1 MGVFVDKSPN
11 PYAAPLERSSF
22 RPAARPVAGILCF
35 SLWLLLAGGVW
46 FGRTQ
51 MLPVLQ
57 DLEVNLPAVT
67 QLVLSA
73 PYPVVIVLVGLAFAA
88 AISAV
93 HNSTYYR
100 WLWSISV
107 VTTIALGLL
116 SVYGFF
122 RPLVTLITPL
132 TPPT

>member
-1 MGVFVDKSPN
+1 MGVFVDTPPN
-11 PYAAPLERSSF
+11 PYASLLERSSF
-22 RPAARPVAGILCF
+22 RPATWPVAGILCF

-51 MLPVLQ
+51 MLPVFQ
-57 DLEVNLPAVT
+57 DFDVKLRAVT
-67 QLVLSA
+67 RLVLSA
-73 PYPVVIVLVGLAFAA
+73 LYPLAIVLVGLAFAA
-88 AISAV
+88 VICAA

-100 WLWSISV
+100 WLWSISL
-107 VTTIALGLL
+107 VTTTALGLL